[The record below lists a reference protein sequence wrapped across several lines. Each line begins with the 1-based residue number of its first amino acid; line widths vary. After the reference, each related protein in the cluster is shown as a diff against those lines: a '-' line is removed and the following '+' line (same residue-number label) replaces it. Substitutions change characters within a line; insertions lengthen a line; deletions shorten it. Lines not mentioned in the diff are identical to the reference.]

1 MQLPQPY
8 APIHSDSERI
18 PGLDLVRATA
28 ISLVLLSHM
37 ALFTAR
43 VWAPTSLLSVC
54 GLPGVEIFFALS
66 GYLIGGILYR
76 SHVAGAL
83 SPPKFWRRRW
93 LRTFPAYLVFFSIN
107 RYFWIRLAGPT
118 ALDWRYLVYL
128 QNFNWPHPPFF
139 QEAWS
144 LAMEEWFYLLA
155 PLLLVGLTLLL
166 PRKRAFLGMASLLI
180 GLPLIYRLLLVA
192 YTDPSWDE
200 GVRKIVLLRFDAIG
214 LGVLM
219 AYLHHEGYFAKR
231 SVRRWLGLA
240 GALLLSVSMAVSFA
254 AIFTGQVDT
263 SYFTRTWLLFICP
276 LGAALTLPFF
286 ARITH
291 LPGQLF
297 SGAVRHLALISY
309 SAYLCN
315 GLIYLLITNMLR
327 HLPAAWQAVLFL
339 GGTLLVATISYWVV
353 ERPFIR
359 WYRRLDMRRY
369 PGAESSSVP
378 SLITV
383 TKKDLGNP

>member
-28 ISLVLLSHM
+28 ISLVLLAHM

-43 VWAPTSLLSVC
+43 VWAPTSFLTAC

-76 SHVAGAL
+76 SHAAGAL
-83 SPPKFWRRRW
+83 SLPKFWRRRW
-93 LRTFPAYLVFFSIN
+93 LRTLPAYLVFFSIN
-107 RYFWIRLAGPT
+107 RYIWIRFAGPT
-118 ALDWRYLVYL
+118 AFDWRYLVYL

-139 QEAWS
+139 PEAWS
-144 LAMEEWFYLLA
+144 LAVEEWFYLLA

-166 PRKRAFLGMASLLI
+166 PRKRAFIGMACLLI

-192 YTDPSWDE
+192 YTDPSWDA

-219 AYLHHEGYFAKR
+219 AYMHHEGYFAR
-231 SVRRWLGLA
+231 SGIRKKMALA
-240 GALLLSVSMAVSFA
+240 GAVLLSVSI
-254 AIFTGQVDT
+254 AILWVTGINGQLDT
-263 SYFTRTWLLFICP
+263 SYFTRTWLFLICP

-286 ARITH
+286 A
-291 LPGQLF
+291 
-297 SGAVRHLALISY
+297 
-309 SAYLCN
+309 
-315 GLIYLLITNMLR
+315 
-327 HLPAAWQAVLFL
+327 
-339 GGTLLVATISYWVV
+339 
-353 ERPFIR
+353 
-359 WYRRLDMRRY
+359 
-369 PGAESSSVP
+369 
-378 SLITV
+378 
-383 TKKDLGNP
+383 